1 MARAVLFV
9 STRLVASYGSHP
21 HRLRLESRSD
31 GGQIRNMDG
40 VPSYHRSLGERLT
53 DLWQRGVRL
62 ATRLAI
68 AFGLAVA
75 AGIGLGAAVADN
87 GFVQILVTMLAALG
101 FWLPF
106 AFLVARVERFF
117 ARRRAP
123 RPKADATAT
132 PSIADGPAQEE
143 WRRLAAVAPRQSE
156 RLAVLQRS
164 IERSRLAL
172 GKADLDPDAHDLCVL
187 IDRRLP
193 ELIHR
198 ELDTLP
204 PDDRNR
210 RRQIDELVGLIEQFA
225 RHCSRRRSSDS
236 SETRHEAAA
245 LRRRFEDHLTGPGTL
260 SRLE

>member
-1 MARAVLFV
+1 MEG
-9 STRLVASYGSHP
+9 YP
-21 HRLRLESRSD
+21 D
-31 GGQIRNMDG
+31 
-40 VPSYHRSLGERLT
+40 YHRSLGDRLGE
-53 DLWQRGVRL
+53 LWRWGVRL

-87 GFVQILVTMLAALG
+87 AFVQILVTVLAALG

-117 ARRRAP
+117 ARRRSRRSEPAV
-123 RPKADATAT
+123 ATAA
-132 PSIADGPAQEE
+132 PVGSDPAQEG

-164 IERSRLAL
+164 LASSRLAL

-204 PDDRNR
+204 PDDRGR

-225 RHCSRRRSSDS
+225 RHCSRRRTGDS
-236 SETRHEAAA
+236 SEARHEAAV
-245 LRRRFEDHLTGPGTL
+245 LRRRFEDHLAGPGTL
-260 SRLE
+260 ARLD